1 MKHLNRCET
10 TSTSVLLASSEMRY
24 PAWPAGRTCNP
35 IILSLTWQGAK
46 PRTLEQSFVRL
57 SQSEIFFGIISTY
70 VSMAFGHIIILYYW
84 NFGKVLV
91 KMLGGTWTLNLLFL
105 LIIGTLT
112 WSSST

>member
-1 MKHLNRCET
+1 
-10 TSTSVLLASSEMRY
+10 MRY

-91 KMLGGTWTLNLLFL
+91 EMLGGTWTLNLLFL